1 MPAGPEHGAGRLAAL
16 LARLAAGQ
24 YPPPDGGVTILPQPS
39 PRDAGVLSLTAHA
52 VIFTDAGPGFDRW
65 VRAQLPD
72 GDLAAPMSPQFL
84 QALGTRT
91 GRRANTI
98 DMLCLAGSRPGPPAI
113 GLSPAPAVR
122 HPRGARALRC
132 RDDVRAWQAD
142 GGVMVIGRGV
152 AGRWEVAIEVD
163 PGRRGQGLGRELATA
178 ARHLIPEDAGTGRVD
193 GSGLRSRRATR
204 PVSGPSS
211 PRDTSPSVPRPCS
224 SGPPRTARE
233 VG

>member
-16 LARLAAGQ
+16 LARVAAGQ

-52 VIFTDAGPGFDRW
+52 VIFTDAEPGFDRW

-72 GDLAAPMSPQFL
+72 GDLAAPMSLRFL
-84 QALGTRT
+84 QTLGVRT

-98 DMLCLAGSRPGPPAI
+98 DLLCLAGSRPGPPAI
-113 GLSPAPAVR
+113 SLSPAPAAC
-122 HPRGARALRC
+122 HPRGARALMY
-132 RDDVRAWQAD
+132 RDDVRAWRAD

-163 PGRRGQGLGRELATA
+163 PGRHGQGLGRELATA
-178 ARHLIPEDAGTGRVD
+178 ARHLIPEDPGDGRGGRLWAQISPGNAASVRAFLAAGYQPVGAEA
-193 GSGLRSRRATR
+193 LLIR
-204 PVSGPSS
+204 P
-211 PRDTSPSVPRPCS
+211 
-224 SGPPRTARE
+224 A
-233 VG
+233 